1 MGHLGKFL
9 LLEQVAR
16 RARQVR
22 ARTWLLL
29 AAVALGLV
37 GLLIWA
43 AIAVLS
49 WLWTQAPAVT
59 DVGRR
64 VADEAMTRIEQVA
77 PGLKEEIDRRLPGT
91 GEAPPARDVSGA
103 DIGPVPRFAG
113 LVRTYFAREGGTV
126 EARYAGRASFE
137 AVLAHYVK
145 GLTAAGYAQEVL
157 SATPQTEQ
165 HRFRRG
171 AESID
176 LTLTRRADGLLELR
190 VKQQDGG

>member
-43 AIAVLS
+43 AVAVLS

-91 GEAPPARDVSGA
+91 GAAPPARDVSGA

-113 LVRTYFAREGGTV
+113 LVRTYFARGGGTV

-145 GLTAAGYAQEVL
+145 GFTAAGYAQEVL

-171 AESID
+171 RESID
-176 LTLTRRADGLLELR
+176 LTLTRRPDGLLELR
-190 VKQQDGG
+190 VKQQDEG